1 MGYKIEEERLVF
13 YTKKFLC
20 LGCMVNILAI
30 YREMYKFEVSEMFS
44 YIEFLLKEG
53 EGVYGKQK

>member
-20 LGCMVNILAI
+20 LGCMVDILAV
-30 YREMYKFEVSEMFS
+30 YREVQIRICLMLVIQEFEVSEVKIIDIFR
-44 YIEFLLKEG
+44 
-53 EGVYGKQK
+53 